1 MRFCAVL
8 WPVFLIPIIA
18 VSLAPE
24 DFDKWWPTFQ
34 SAVAKNEAKAVVRGV
49 HYPLQWEN
57 GKIRDIK
64 SEAEFIRDFDK
75 YFTPEIK
82 RMIARQKPERLPTE
96 YSITWKARGNEYSIY
111 FKADPSGGFVLNG
124 LSEGPP

>member
-1 MRFCAVL
+1 MRFRILFSAILLSAAV
-8 WPVFLIPIIA
+8 VTG
-18 VSLAPE
+18 LAAD
-24 DFDKWWPTFQ
+24 DFSKWWPAFQ
-34 SAVAKNEAKAVVRGV
+34 ASVAKTDAKSVVKGV

-64 SEAEFIRDFDK
+64 SEAEFVRSFST

-82 RMIARQKPERLPTE
+82 RMIAQGKPEKFPGG

-111 FKADPSGGFVLNG
+111 FKPDPSGGFALDG

>member
-1 MRFCAVL
+1 MRIRMLFCAAL
-8 WPVFLIPIIA
+8 FSAAIGTTFA
-18 VSLAPE
+18 ADE
-24 DFDKWWPTFQ
+24 FDKWWPAFQ
-34 SAVAKNEAKAVVRGV
+34 TAVARNDAKAVVRSV

-64 SEAEFIRDFDK
+64 SEAEFIRGFNT

-82 RMIARQKPERLPTE
+82 RMIAQLKPEHFPTG
-96 YSITWKARGNEYSIY
+96 YSITWKTRGNEYSIY
-111 FKADPSGGFVLNG
+111 FKPDPSGGFVLDG